1 MNQMHVVPSASGK
14 YSNRMDDLVAASSA
28 TLLAMNERNAS
39 IPPPIAAF
47 VHSRGR
53 KERFLPAAFLSSRGD
68 ALLGLENARRA
79 ELRQ

>member
-14 YSNRMDDLVAASSA
+14 YSDCMDDLVAASSA

-39 IPPPIAAF
+39 IPPIAAF